1 MEGIHMP
8 RVVCS
13 LEAVPL
19 PDLVAAAQA
28 DPEDNSPAMN
38 EIVRRF
44 QSRLVFLATTL
55 TARTSL
61 HDDLVQV
68 ALMALV
74 KAVRR
79 HDPKR
84 AGFTTYARRYMLG
97 AAMRLLKIETEL
109 ECESMSEPTTA
120 AVVEALV
127 APSPEPGT
135 YMWGFGAA
143 GRIVRGLP
151 PRQREL
157 LTHRYIE
164 DASLAE
170 IAAITGTSIPAVSQR
185 LATAH
190 RTVKAR
196 LVA

>member
-1 MEGIHMP
+1 VAKGTQN
-8 RVVCS
+8 
-13 LEAVPL
+13 LESVPL
-19 PDLVAAAQA
+19 EDLVGTAQA
-28 DPEDNSPAMN
+28 DPSDANAAMN

-44 QSRLVFLATTL
+44 QGRAVYLATTL
-55 TARTSL
+55 TPRTSV

-68 ALMALV
+68 ALIALI

-79 HDPKR
+79 HDPNR

-97 AAMRLLKIETEL
+97 AAKRLLKIETEV
-109 ECESMSEPTTA
+109 ECESTSEPTTMA
-120 AVVEALV
+120 AVEALA
-127 APSPEPGT
+127 APRPEPGT
-135 YMWGFGAA
+135 YTWGFGPA
-143 GRIVRGLP
+143 GRILRGLP
-151 PRQREL
+151 MAQRDL

-164 DASLAE
+164 DASLAK

-190 RTVKAR
+190 RIIKAR